1 MTDPRTVTLAVDA
14 AAALRQILGIMIDQ
28 AMTGDA
34 WAWDLV
40 HVTDLD
46 TRLEVLFEHDE
57 WSTLTADDREIVLHI
72 EDAALLVEGMA
83 FTEIASADLPWID
96 MVRWTSEFVTAELR
110 RHWSEDE
117 WIEHQTR
124 PDPFAC

>member
-1 MTDPRTVTLAVDA
+1 MTEPRTIALAVDA

-28 AMTGDA
+28 AMTGDG

-46 TRLEVLFEHDE
+46 TRIEVLYEQDE
-57 WSTLTADDREIVLHI
+57 WASLTAPERSIDLHI
-72 EDAALLVEGMA
+72 EDAALLLEGMA
-83 FTEIASADLPWID
+83 FIEVASADLPWID

-110 RHWSEDE
+110 RHWSDE
-117 WIEHQTR
+117 AWLAHQSR
-124 PDPFAC
+124 PDPFAW

>member
-34 WAWDLV
+34 WSWDLV

-46 TRLEVLFEHDE
+46 TRLEVLFEQEE
-57 WSTLTADDREIVLHI
+57 WATLSSDDREVELHI
-72 EDAALLVEGMA
+72 EDAALLLEGMA

-110 RHWSEDE
+110 RHWTEDE
-117 WIEHQTR
+117 WREQQTR

>member
-28 AMTGDA
+28 AMTGDG

-46 TRLEVLFEHDE
+46 TRLEVLFEADE
-57 WSTLTADDREIVLHI
+57 WTTLTARDRAVELHI
-72 EDAALLVEGMA
+72 EDAALLLEGMA
-83 FTEIASADLPWID
+83 FTEVASADLPWID

-110 RHWSEDE
+110 RHWSDDE
-117 WIEHQTR
+117 WRAQQVR
-124 PDPFAC
+124 PDPFAW

>member
-1 MTDPRTVTLAVDA
+1 VTEPRTVTLAVDA

-28 AMTGDA
+28 AMTGEA
-34 WAWDLV
+34 WSWDLV

-46 TRLEVLFEHDE
+46 TRLELLFAQEE
-57 WSTLTADDREIVLHI
+57 WTTLAAGDRDVELHI
-72 EDAALLVEGMA
+72 EDAALLLEGMA

-110 RHWSEDE
+110 RHWTDDD
-117 WIEHQTR
+117 WREHQAR
-124 PDPFAC
+124 PDPFAW